1 MPVGGTVALATRV
14 AAEGGVEVEVRD
26 TGSGISA
33 EDLGRI
39 FDPFYSTKEKGN
51 GLGLAF
57 AQQVVMEHHGTIRCE
72 SVVGRGTAFTVR
84 LPEATPEISKEGSQV
99 QQARVE
105 AASA

>member
-1 MPVGGTVALATRV
+1 M
-14 AAEGGVEVEVRD
+14 EVRD
-26 TGSGISA
+26 TGSGICA

-57 AQQVVMEHHGTIRCE
+57 AQQVVMEHRGSIRCE
-72 SVVGRGTAFTVR
+72 SEVGRGTVFTVR
-84 LPEATPEISKEGSQV
+84 LPEASPETSTVV
-99 QQARVE
+99 QEKQERVE